1 MNLNTIA
8 KSLQPDVISSFWAML
23 QELRS
28 QADGNDDRVL
38 KVQVEGWYRQW
49 NAMTGDNKTVTW
61 SDHRQPVIETHN
73 YDQTMKCD
81 IEVSPPKPEQYDI
94 PWLLGWVFKVLFGG
108 ATVLGALIGYGLSLV
123 ILFLSLS
130 FGVVVFGAI
139 FRVFG

>member
-49 NAMTGDNKTVTW
+49 NAMTGDNKTTALAVA
-61 SDHRQPVIETHN
+61 RR
-73 YDQTMKCD
+73 
-81 IEVSPPKPEQYDI
+81 
-94 PWLLGWVFKVLFGG
+94 LGIGMRSAALWVM
-108 ATVLGALIGYGLSLV
+108 S
-123 ILFLSLS
+123 
-130 FGVVVFGAI
+130 
-139 FRVFG
+139 